1 MKDFLEF
8 IQLLASS
15 QIVKLMP
22 PGRLAVKALF
32 QRITRVG
39 KCLLSIVLLNQAGCL
54 RRAVFKTI
62 RSKAFELVS

>member
-1 MKDFLEF
+1 
-8 IQLLASS
+8 
-15 QIVKLMP
+15 MP

-39 KCLLSIVLLNQAGCL
+39 KRLLSIVLLNQAGCL
-54 RRAVFKTI
+54 RRGMFKTI

>member
-1 MKDFLEF
+1 
-8 IQLLASS
+8 
-15 QIVKLMP
+15 MP

-62 RSKAFELVS
+62 RYKAFELVS